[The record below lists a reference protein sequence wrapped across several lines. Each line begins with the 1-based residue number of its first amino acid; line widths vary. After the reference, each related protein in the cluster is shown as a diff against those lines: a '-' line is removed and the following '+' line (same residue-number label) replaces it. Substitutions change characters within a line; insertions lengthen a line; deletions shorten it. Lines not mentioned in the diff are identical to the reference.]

1 MLRLNDSKEVRK
13 EYKTYQHVIDNIENS
28 DVKAHGQLLLDNLTH
43 ECNLVDQRH
52 DPSNNIKIDPVSLKE
67 NISRIVEI
75 RRQLNQL
82 VKDSK

>member
-1 MLRLNDSKEVRK
+1 MLRLNDSKKVKK
-13 EYKTYQHVIDNIENS
+13 EYKTYQYVIDNIENS
-28 DVKAHGQLLLDNLTH
+28 DVKTHGQSLLDNLTH